1 MFLHSGRVIAV
12 TFALAAFCVAAMAG
26 LMVGN
31 PPVMVLWRAIMALVV
46 CWLIGAV
53 IGGFAQHLVAVE
65 IEAHRLRHPVKDM
78 VLPGEEGDGLE
89 ASEEAESEAD
99 ILVV

>member
-1 MFLHSGRVIAV
+1 MFLHSGRVVAV

-31 PPVMVLWRAIMALVV
+31 PPAMVLWRAIMALGV

-65 IEAHRLRHPVKDM
+65 IEAHRLRHPVKDV
-78 VLPGEEGDGLE
+78 VLPDEDDEESD
-89 ASEEAESEAD
+89 ASKEAD
-99 ILVV
+99 LDAEILVV

>member
-1 MFLHSGRVIAV
+1 
-12 TFALAAFCVAAMAG
+12 MAG

-31 PPVMVLWRAIMALVV
+31 PPAMVLWRAIMALGV

-65 IEAHRLRHPVKDM
+65 IDAHRVRNPVPDV
-78 VLPGEEGDGLE
+78 VLPGEDDEDGEDAE
-89 ASEEAESEAD
+89 ASEEAD